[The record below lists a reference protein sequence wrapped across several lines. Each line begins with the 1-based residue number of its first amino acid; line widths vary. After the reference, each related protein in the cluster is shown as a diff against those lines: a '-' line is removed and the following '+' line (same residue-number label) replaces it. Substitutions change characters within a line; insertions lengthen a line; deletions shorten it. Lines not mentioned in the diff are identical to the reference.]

1 MPDDTLRCLR
11 CGSDSLIPDV
21 RMIDR
26 GDGNARTKQEVG
38 VMKNPTAML
47 FKDEARTSITARVCA
62 DCGAVELTA
71 VNPDVLWQAH
81 LERVANGWGED

>member
-1 MPDDTLRCLR
+1 MPADALRCLR

-26 GDGNARTKQEVG
+26 GDGNARAVQDVG

-47 FKDEARTSITARVCA
+47 FKDEVRTPITARVCA
-62 DCGAVELTA
+62 DCGTVDLTA
-71 VNPDVLWQAH
+71 ADPDALWQAH
-81 LERVANGWGED
+81 LERVAAGWREG